1 MHLYVHIPFC
11 VSKCRY
17 CAFYSVTGIG
27 RDVISGYPR
36 LLPRELMLRGYA
48 GGKVMLDTL
57 YLGGGTPSL
66 LGSEGVWALFSALP
80 PVVASA
86 EVTMEVNPGD
96 VTPALASA
104 MRRCGVTRVSLG
116 AQSFDNATLAFL
128 GRRHT
133 AEETDAAVSTLR
145 HAGFTEIAI
154 DLIAAIPGT
163 SPQAFRASLEHAVAL
178 GPRHIS
184 VYPLS
189 LEAGTCFSREVAAG
203 RLTPPTD
210 DESLDSV
217 AVAESM
223 LCQAGYGRYEI
234 SNYAWPG
241 FECRHNLAVWR
252 GEDYIGIGPAAS
264 SREGLNRR
272 TNLPDLN
279 AWMQSIDS
287 GVLPPAS
294 LDVLS
299 AEEDDRERFTTGL
312 RLAAGQCPDSATDIG
327 RERLAIF
334 CRLEKLGLMAR
345 LYTGSYALTPRGREV
360 ADAIM
365 AEF

>member
-1 MHLYVHIPFC
+1 
-11 VSKCRY
+11 
-17 CAFYSVTGIG
+17 
-27 RDVISGYPR
+27 VIAGYPR
-36 LLPRELMLRGYA
+36 LLARELVLRGHA
-48 GGKVMLDTL
+48 GGDARLDTTI
-57 YLGGGTPSL
+57 YIGGGTPSL
-66 LGSEGVWALFSALP
+66 LGPEGIVALFSALP
-80 PVVASA
+80 PVAESA

-104 MRRCGVTRVSLG
+104 MRRCGVTRVSIG

-145 HAGFTEIAI
+145 LAGFTEISL

-163 SPQAFRASLEHAVAL
+163 SPQAFRTSLEHAVAL
-178 GPRHIS
+178 GPKHLS

-189 LEAGTCFSREVAAG
+189 LEEGTCFSREVAAG
-203 RLTPPTD
+203 RLRPPTD

-217 AVAESM
+217 AVAESI
-223 LCQAGYGRYEI
+223 LRQAGYGRYEI

-252 GEDYIGIGPAAS
+252 GEDYIGIGPAAA

-272 TNLPDLN
+272 TNLPDL
-279 AWMQSIDS
+279 AVWMESIAS
-287 GVLPPAS
+287 GKLPPAS
-294 LDVLS
+294 LDILS
-299 AEEDDRERFTTGL
+299 PEDDERERFTTGL
-312 RLAAGQCPDSATDIG
+312 RLAAGRCSVPATDIG

-334 CRLEKLGLMAR
+334 LRLEKLGLMER
-345 LYTGSYALTPRGREV
+345 LATGAYALTPRGREV
-360 ADAIM
+360 ADAICG
-365 AEF
+365 EF